1 MFVAMVVAALLPST
15 IIPYAVKI
23 FNKDKARIKDK
34 NGKTI
39 YKDEY
44 LEEYYSKLRKMKQK
58 NAKRNKEEIFKI
70 AA

>member
-1 MFVAMVVAALLPST
+1 MFVAMLVTALLPST

-23 FNKDKARIKDK
+23 FNKDKAKVKDK

-44 LEEYYSKLRKMKQK
+44 ELAKEIDALDTQAKNIWEYLK
-58 NAKRNKEEIFKI
+58 
-70 AA
+70 